1 MARLFRYKV
10 DEAGLID
17 GIFQFVTEPRA
28 SVRNALPIVQ
38 ELREGPNFL
47 LPWDLVENMVLDGVD
62 QREFVADWVH
72 YAVGSLD

>member
-1 MARLFRYKV
+1 MARLFHYQV

-17 GIFQFVTEPRA
+17 GIFAFVTEPRA
-28 SVRNALPIVQ
+28 AVRNALPIVQ

-47 LPWDLVENMVLDGVD
+47 VPWDLLESMVLDGVD

-72 YAVGSLD
+72 FAVGNLD

>member
-1 MARLFRYKV
+1 LARLFRYKV

>member
-1 MARLFRYKV
+1 MARLFHYQV

-28 SVRNALPIVQ
+28 SVRNALPIVH

>member
-17 GIFQFVTEPRA
+17 GIFQFVTEPSA

-72 YAVGSLD
+72 YAVGCLD

>member
-1 MARLFRYKV
+1 LFRYQV
-10 DEAGLID
+10 DEAGLVN
-17 GIFQFVTEPRA
+17 GIFQFVTEPNA
-28 SVRNALPIVQ
+28 SVRNALPIVL

>member
-1 MARLFRYKV
+1 MARLFRYQV
-10 DEAGLID
+10 DEAGLVN
-17 GIFQFVTEPRA
+17 GIFQFVTEPNA
-28 SVRNALPIVQ
+28 SVRNALPIVL